1 LVVSISKKANKVVYS
16 LRLDPADAAL
26 LEEIRE
32 RDGVPASE
40 QIRRGLRMW
49 FEQKGVL
56 KPKQQKRKA

>member
-1 LVVSISKKANKVVYS
+1 MPPADKVKKVVYS

-26 LEEIRE
+26 LEQIRE

-40 QIRRGLRMW
+40 QIRRALRHW

-56 KPKQQKRKA
+56 KPKRKS

>member
-1 LVVSISKKANKVVYS
+1 MPVSKKPNKVVYS

-26 LEEIRE
+26 LEQIRE

-56 KPKQQKRKA
+56 KPKRKR

>member
-1 LVVSISKKANKVVYS
+1 MYS
-16 LRLDPADAAL
+16 LRLDPADAEL
-26 LEEIRE
+26 LEQIRE

-56 KPKQQKRKA
+56 KPKRKK